1 MKGLLVKPAICDIG
15 MNEII
20 VNSNRTT
27 KRNNYS
33 HAQSPGSYMLIK
45 EEFKIKKLCS
55 HHELAIEKRLEVN

>member
-1 MKGLLVKPAICDIG
+1 MG

-27 KRNNYS
+27 KRNNNS
-33 HAQSPGSYMLIK
+33 HVQSPGSYMLIK